1 MAANV
6 MVKMKMMMAER
17 MKMMMGIMMLAML
30 GVMMD
35 ENKDNYSDMMNMI
48 MM

>member
-1 MAANV
+1 
-6 MVKMKMMMAER
+6 
-17 MKMMMGIMMLAML
+17 MGIMMLAML